1 MTVREYLQEK
11 GNGRLKRIY
20 LYLDKNG
27 NITNLTHEIGLHLNL
42 IVMDEVEE
50 EDCIEVWLGGGFN
63 EY

>member
-1 MTVREYLQEK
+1 M
-11 GNGRLKRIY
+11 
-20 LYLDKNG
+20 D
-27 NITNLTHEIGLHLNL
+27 ITNEIGLHLNL